1 MDWREL
7 ATVSTDESP
16 TSSGYWYSERRTES
30 ADSIELLNELR
41 RYRESNA
48 LMRSK
53 VREDMGMGEKDLL
66 ALRLLLSAQAQ
77 GRAMRQRDLAQS
89 LSIQPASASALVDRL
104 VKDGY
109 AKRTP
114 HPDDRRSIAVEPTD
128 LASRDVR
135 RTLVDMHARMLDVTD
150 AMTPQERG
158 VVTRFLRDLNHAMD
172 KRPEDAGSSTTSFTE
187 IRQPGSASAE
197 SS

>member
-1 MDWREL
+1 M
-7 ATVSTDESP
+7 STGGSSP
-16 TSSGYWYSERRTES
+16 SSGYWYAGRATES

-48 LMRSK
+48 RMRSK
-53 VREDMGMGEKDLL
+53 VRQDMGMGEKDLL

-77 GRAMRQRDLAQS
+77 GRVIRQRELAQS

-104 VKDGY
+104 IRDGY
-109 AKRTP
+109 AARAP
-114 HPDDRRSIAVEPTD
+114 HPADRRSIAVEPTA

-135 RTLVDMHARMLDVTD
+135 HTLVDMHARMLSVADS
-150 AMTPQERG
+150 MTPEERG

-172 KRPEDAGSSTTSFTE
+172 QRPDDPEAPGQSYVQMREQAVGSVDVH
-187 IRQPGSASAE
+187 
-197 SS
+197 